1 MEREQDDGV
10 VCVLSGIDKAYGGG
24 PKVLKDVDLT
34 LRRGEVH
41 AVLGEN
47 GAGKSTLM
55 KILAGAETLDAGSIL
70 LDGRL
75 VTFGSVLEANRCGI
89 ATVFQET
96 LLFPTLDAVENLAN
110 GEFPVNA
117 LGLVD
122 RAAMEERVRPVL
134 ADLELDV
141 DLDLPVEQMSLP
153 LRQMLEIAKA
163 LLVDA
168 RVLIL
173 DEPNSALRQDESE
186 RLFSVVRKLR
196 DRGVAV
202 VYVSHRLEEVFA
214 LADSVSVLRDG
225 QVVFSGLA
233 AELTVQ
239 QTINLMLGQEP
250 PSLTERT
257 KNERSGSDAV
267 RLENINSGVLHDV
280 SLSVHSGE
288 IVGLAG
294 LEGCGATDVMR
305 LLFGV
310 EKGYSGVARIL
321 DVAELPKSPAQAVRR
336 GIAFVPSDRAQ
347 EGLALESSIRD
358 NVATAHTAV
367 LDKSVLLTPKR
378 LAQKALNGLR
388 GIPSRIVSINH
399 AASSLSGGNQQKVV
413 FAKWRL
419 TTPKVLLLED
429 PTRGVDVGAKIELF
443 KVIREIATSPCAVL
457 FQSTDFS
464 DYSLVCDRVLV
475 LRAGS
480 VVAEIDGPNA
490 HEHELLRA
498 IHQSESLST

>member
-1 MEREQDDGV
+1 MKPGQEDSE
-10 VCVLSGIDKAYGGG
+10 VCVLTGIDKAYGGTR
-24 PKVLKDVDLT
+24 VLKGVNLT

-55 KILAGAETLDAGSIL
+55 KILAGAETLDAGSIC
-70 LDGRL
+70 LDGHD
-75 VTFGSVLEANRCGI
+75 VTFGSVLEANRCGV

-96 LLFPTLDAVENLAN
+96 LLFPTLDAVENLTN
-110 GEFPVNA
+110 GVFPVTA

-122 RAAMEERVRPVL
+122 RAAMEARVRPVL

-141 DLDLPVEQMSLP
+141 DLDVPVEEMSLP

-168 RVLIL
+168 TVLIL
-173 DEPNSALRQDESE
+173 DEPNSALRQHESE

-196 DRGVAV
+196 DRGVAI

-225 QVVFSGLA
+225 QLVFSGLA
-233 AELTVQ
+233 GDLTIQ

-257 KNERSGSDAV
+257 EGEHTGSNAV
-267 RLENINSGVLHDV
+267 QLRNINSPVLRDLDLDV
-280 SLSVHSGE
+280 RSGE

-294 LEGCGATDVMR
+294 LEGCGATDIMR

-310 EKGYSGVARIL
+310 EQGYSGASHIL
-321 DVAELPKSPAQAVRR
+321 DSAGAPKSPTEAVRR
-336 GIAFVPSDRAQ
+336 GIALVPSDRAQ
-347 EGLALESSIRD
+347 DGLALESSIRD
-358 NVATAHTAV
+358 NVASAHTAV
-367 LDKSVLLTPKR
+367 LDKSFLLTPNR
-378 LAQKALNGLR
+378 LVQKALRGLR
-388 GIPSRIVSINH
+388 GIPSRIASIEDK
-399 AASSLSGGNQQKVV
+399 AGSLSGGNQQKVV

-419 TTPKVLLLED
+419 TAPKVLLLED
-429 PTRGVDVGAKIELF
+429 PARGVDVGAKIEIF
-443 KVIREIATSPCAVL
+443 KVIREMATSSCAVL
-457 FQSTDFS
+457 FQSSDFS

-475 LRAGS
+475 LRSGS

-498 IHQSESLST
+498 IHQSET